1 MTGASRDPSQGPARG
16 SARDEGG
23 AAARIEGAVLR
34 VYAVLLRLLPPGFR
48 RAHGGEMLDLVR
60 RRLRERRHVAAP
72 PRALGHGIA
81 ELADLI
87 RAAGSLRIRG
97 LAARSRSWTPSMGV
111 GGRGARLA
119 AASMLA
125 AVLVVMAPD
134 IRIEGS
140 GAVESPELTA
150 AADSL
155 DFRARDPAGEFTL
168 SIRRGV
174 VVAATIDGQSLPEG
188 RIVQA
193 GDSIR
198 LFAPEGGLVV
208 GVHFDPREGRIGW
221 RARAGTDEVECEE
234 PSGAMA
240 GALGGGRS

>member
-1 MTGASRDPSQGPARG
+1 MTGAWRDP
-16 SARDEGG
+16 ARDEGRAG
-23 AAARIEGAVLR
+23 RVEGAILVA
-34 VYAVLLRLLPPGFR
+34 YTALLRLLPPGFR
-48 RAHGGEMLDLVR
+48 RAHGAEMQDLVW
-60 RRLRERRHVAAP
+60 RRLREHRHAP
-72 PRALGHGIA
+72 WPVRALGHGVA
-81 ELADLI
+81 ELADLV
-87 RAAGSLRIRG
+87 RTAASLRFRD
-97 LAARSRSWTPSMGV
+97 LAVGSRSWTTQARV

-134 IRIEGS
+134 IRIESS
-140 GAVESPELTA
+140 GAVGSPELAA

-174 VVAATIDGQSLPEG
+174 VVAATVDGQSLPEG

-198 LFAPEGGLVV
+198 LLAPEGGLVV
-208 GVHFDPREGRIGW
+208 GVHFDSREGRIGW
-221 RARAGTDEVECEE
+221 QARAGTEPVECDE
-234 PSGAMA
+234 PSGPLD
-240 GALGGGRS
+240 GAVGRGRS